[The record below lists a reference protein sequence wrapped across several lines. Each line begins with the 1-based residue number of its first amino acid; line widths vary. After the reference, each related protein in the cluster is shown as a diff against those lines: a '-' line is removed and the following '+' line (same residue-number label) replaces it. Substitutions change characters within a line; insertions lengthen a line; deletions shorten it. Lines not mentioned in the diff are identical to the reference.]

1 MRAPDSN
8 EEQDQR
14 QRGEEVLPKPQF
26 HMTPTPP
33 SLKRPQLLSR
43 IWLIKLFSNYCQFIS
58 KTNLCKTWKM
68 QLQQLCFLLRW
79 CLWLL
84 PAFGKVIKML
94 IEIFQYM
101 SSTDAYH
108 KVDEDLCDNNKVRP
122 ALHCLS
128 QVPPVC
134 ISSTSLVLKN
144 VFVFVNVLPSAHL
157 MN

>member
-1 MRAPDSN
+1 MQAPDSN

-43 IWLIKLFSNYCQFIS
+43 IWLIKLFSNYCMSIS
-58 KTNLCKTWKM
+58 TRNLCKTWKM
-68 QLQQLCFLLRW
+68 QLQQLCFLLWW

-94 IEIFQYM
+94 IVIFQYI
-101 SSTDAYH
+101 SSTDTDY
-108 KVDEDLCDNNKVRP
+108 KVEQDLCDNNKVWP
-122 ALHCLS
+122 ALHRLS
-128 QVPPVC
+128 QVSPVC

-144 VFVFVNVLPSAHL
+144 GFVFVNVLTSAHL